1 MPTFYEVLRVSPDAS
16 AAQIKAAFRLRAK
29 ATHPDLQVDASTDA
43 DATEFKLV
51 QRAYEA
57 LRDRGS
63 RAAYDASL
71 RAAERSPGGGG
82 IDDFAQA
89 WAWRAQCVPR
99 RDTKHAGARA
109 ELIPAAQERG
119 GERRAA
125 RCTRGGATEDGRRR
139 SRLVG
144 A

>member
-29 ATHPDLQVDASTDA
+29 ATHPDLQVDASSEDV

-57 LRDRGS
+57 LRDSGS

-99 RDTKHAGARA
+99 RRNEHAGART
-109 ELIPAAQERG
+109 ERIPAAQERG
-119 GERRAA
+119 GE
-125 RCTRGGATEDGRRR
+125 C
-139 SRLVG
+139 
-144 A
+144 